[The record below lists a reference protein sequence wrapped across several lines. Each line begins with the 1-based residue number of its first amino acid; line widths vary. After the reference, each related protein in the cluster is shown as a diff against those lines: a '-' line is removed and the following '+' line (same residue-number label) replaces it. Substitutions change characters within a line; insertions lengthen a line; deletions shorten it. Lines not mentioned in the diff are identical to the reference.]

1 MIKFFRGPN
10 ARKRSGEPFSVRD
23 QTMRRQKILNY
34 DLKQIGKR
42 FLTENQFNKYLL
54 YAIGEIIRVV
64 IGILL
69 ALGINYRNEKRKDR
83 SMEEENSLKFIRDGI
98 S

>member
-1 MIKFFRGPN
+1 M
-10 ARKRSGEPFSVRD
+10 
-23 QTMRRQKILNY
+23 LNY

-69 ALGINYRNEKRKDR
+69 ALGINHRNEKCNYRT
-83 SMEEENSLKFIRDGI
+83 MEEENSHKIIRDGI

>member
-1 MIKFFRGPN
+1 
-10 ARKRSGEPFSVRD
+10 
-23 QTMRRQKILNY
+23 MRRQKILNY